1 MARASALQAVGQ
13 GFKSPNLQ
21 RKLLFDITRD
31 GNDKQVRSE
40 GPNDVKQQGQSPCE
54 GVRAKLGARG
64 SAEWRG
70 LARGNMA
77 KRMEGP

>member
-1 MARASALQAVGQ
+1 M
-13 GFKSPNLQ
+13 
-21 RKLLFDITRD
+21 
-31 GNDKQVRSE
+31 
-40 GPNDVKQQGQSPCE
+40 KQQGQSPCE